1 MTEYAGSTEL
11 TAARVRHLA
20 HRGQL
25 PETAW
30 MLAWQA
36 ERDWLDAFSS
46 GRRCMARAKY
56 QQYRYW
62 WRRRG
67 DDENSLY
74 LSMQLQAAGF
84 NAFPWYINE
93 CPEPRWLRYV

>member
-1 MTEYAGSTEL
+1 MTDVEL

-25 PETAW
+25 PETAR
-30 MLAWQA
+30 MLAGQA

-56 QQYRYW
+56 QQYCY
-62 WRRRG
+62 WRRRTVCPTYRG
-67 DDENSLY
+67 VAVFPHDDSWL
-74 LSMQLQAAGF
+74 
-84 NAFPWYINE
+84 FPW
-93 CPEPRWLRYV
+93 RRTA